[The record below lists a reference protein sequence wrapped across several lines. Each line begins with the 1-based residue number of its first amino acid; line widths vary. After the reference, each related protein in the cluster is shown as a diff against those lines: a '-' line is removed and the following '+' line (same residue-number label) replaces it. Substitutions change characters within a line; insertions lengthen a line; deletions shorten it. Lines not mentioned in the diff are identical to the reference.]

1 VTDNRHLKQITA
13 ANSSIAGAVARET
26 MSLEILSGSAHLAL
40 GENIASNLGARLD
53 QRTLERFP
61 DGELHIEIHE
71 SIRGCDV
78 YLIQPTC
85 PPVDEHFFE
94 LFLLADACRRAGTT
108 HLTAVIPYFGY
119 ARQDRRTHGREPVST
134 RLVAD
139 LIAASGIERVVVV
152 DFHSR
157 AVESAFSIPVEHV
170 SAISTLAH
178 AVRPSVHG
186 DAVVV
191 SPDLGAVKMAERYAK
206 LLNLSVAIIHKSRIS
221 GTEVTVQR
229 IVGDVRGREILV
241 VDDMITTGATI
252 EKAIKALLEA
262 GCSASGIK
270 VAATH
275 GLFVGNAVERLGK
288 LPIEKIYIS
297 DSVPSPEH
305 FPVSLQVSSIAG
317 LLAETIDRLH
327 RLESLGDVLAHE

>member
-1 VTDNRHLKQITA
+1 
-13 ANSSIAGAVARET
+13 
-26 MSLEILSGSAHLAL
+26 MSLEILSGSANSALA
-40 GENIASNLGARLD
+40 ENIAKNLGARFD

-78 YLIQPTC
+78 YLVQPTC

-119 ARQDRRTHGREPVST
+119 ARQDRRAHGREPVST

-152 DFHSR
+152 DFHSH
-157 AVESAFSIPVEHV
+157 AVESAFAIPVEHI
-170 SAISTLAH
+170 SAIPILAD
-178 AVRPSVHG
+178 AVRPSVRK

-206 LLNLSVAIIHKSRIS
+206 LLNLSVAIVHKSRLS
-221 GTEVTVQR
+221 GAEVTVQR
-229 IVGDVRGREILV
+229 IVGDVRDKEILV

-252 EKAIKALLEA
+252 EKAILALLEA

-270 VAATH
+270 VAASH
-275 GLFVGNAVERLGK
+275 GLFVGNAVERLAK
-288 LPIEKIYIS
+288 LPIEKIYVS
-297 DSVPSPEH
+297 DSVPPPKQSPL
-305 FPVSLQVSSIAG
+305 PLQVSSLAS
-317 LLAETIDRLH
+317 LLAETIQRLH

>member
-1 VTDNRHLKQITA
+1 
-13 ANSSIAGAVARET
+13 
-26 MSLEILSGSAHLAL
+26 MSLEILSGSANSALA
-40 GENIASNLGARLD
+40 ENIATNLGARFD

-119 ARQDRRTHGREPVST
+119 ARQDRRARGREPVST

-152 DFHSR
+152 DFHSHS
-157 AVESAFSIPVEHV
+157 VESAFAIPVEHI
-170 SAISTLAH
+170 SAIPILAD
-178 AVRPSVHG
+178 AVRPSVRK

-206 LLNLSVAIIHKSRIS
+206 LLNLSVAIVHKSRIS
-221 GTEVTVQR
+221 GAEVTVQR
-229 IVGDVRGREILV
+229 IVGDVRGKEILV

-252 EKAIKALLEA
+252 EKAILALLEA

-270 VAATH
+270 VAASH
-275 GLFVGNAVERLGK
+275 GLFVGNAIERLAK
-288 LPIEKIYIS
+288 LPIEKIYVS
-297 DSVPSPEH
+297 DSVPPPKQILLPLH
-305 FPVSLQVSSIAG
+305 VSSLAS
-317 LLAETIDRLH
+317 LLGETIQHLH
-327 RLESLGDVLAHE
+327 CLESLSDVLAHE